1 MRINRYLSECGICSR
16 READR
21 LVKAGHVSING
32 KIAGIGV
39 SVEEGDTV
47 TVDGRRVTPPETKT
61 YLSFYKPKGMIC
73 TFDDNEPQS
82 LGVFLKKYPKRVTYA
97 GRLDRNSEGLMIL
110 TDDGEMIDRMM
121 RARNGHEKEYE
132 VTVDRPLT
140 DSFLKSMA
148 EGVWLEE
155 LHVRTRRCRV
165 TATGERSFNIVL
177 TQGLNRQIRRMCDA
191 LGYRVRSLKR
201 IRVVNILLGDMKPCE
216 LRPLT
221 ASELAELRKTL
232 EM

>member
-1 MRINRYLSECGICSR
+1 
-16 READR
+16 
-21 LVKAGHVSING
+21 
-32 KIAGIGV
+32 
-39 SVEEGDTV
+39 
-47 TVDGRRVTPPETKT
+47 
-61 YLSFYKPKGMIC
+61 
-73 TFDDNEPQS
+73 
-82 LGVFLKKYPKRVTYA
+82 
-97 GRLDRNSEGLMIL
+97 MIL